1 MNKENIENI
10 IYTIYD
16 INMKNVDLP
25 SLNHNL
31 EKVDKQLGFDTVLEK
46 ILDYISNKDIEKL
59 DSMIKTMDNIS
70 CRTKTITSIKNKW
83 NKNLGKK
90 RPINKVFNDIVGIRI
105 ITENN
110 IDNIIGYITEIADN
124 KNYKIE
130 KIDFREK
137 SKANDDG
144 YRGIHIYFMNNPKS
158 FRIEIQ
164 IWSKVDAILNFY
176 THQNIYKVNGDIS
189 YALSLRK
196 WIDELP
202 QNEGFKFENYI
213 WEIIN
218 NPSKYREKVADIL
231 VKNIEENKSLEMTL
245 LEHYMY
251 ITNLNIQS
259 KYIIDLKSHLENIP
273 INIEGIETTFSEYII
288 RRVIEVVE
296 EVV

>member
-90 RPINKVFNDIVGIRI
+90 RPIKKVFNDIVGIRI

-110 IDNIIGYITEIADN
+110 IDNTIA
-124 KNYKIE
+124 K
-130 KIDFREK
+130 
-137 SKANDDG
+137 
-144 YRGIHIYFMNNPKS
+144 
-158 FRIEIQ
+158 
-164 IWSKVDAILNFY
+164 L
-176 THQNIYKVNGDIS
+176 
-189 YALSLRK
+189 AL
-196 WIDELP
+196 
-202 QNEGFKFENYI
+202 
-213 WEIIN
+213 EIIKIF
-218 NPSKYREKVADIL
+218 SFLAVATC
-231 VKNIEENKSLEMTL
+231 VTA
-245 LEHYMY
+245 
-251 ITNLNIQS
+251 
-259 KYIIDLKSHLENIP
+259 
-273 INIEGIETTFSEYII
+273 F
-288 RRVIEVVE
+288 
-296 EVV
+296 